1 MRQIM
6 RITRIILAAAVM
18 AVISFSASSCG
29 SRTDKELK
37 AVVLDMCKYIP
48 DHGLRD
54 DAGENLTQ
62 SYFKAYSGAL
72 NSIPENDGM
81 IGDEEF
87 LYYFVSGQD
96 GEPEFK
102 VISVEQNGDSLIA
115 KITLQDKTIHTV
127 KLVRDGGRYLLDDF
141 DDTKQQCLD
150 FIKSHRD
157 YSGEWAEK
165 TAERIVAAFT
175 REGEGY
181 KVCIGW
187 REEGLAQYEI
197 WEMTAVQDGEGG
209 LAYDDGSYK
218 IRRYERQGDKEY
230 KEETIYTEGKGTFR
244 LNEEGELV
252 WTEGNDAEQGE
263 TVFINAHFST
273 E

>member
-1 MRQIM
+1 M

-102 VISVEQNGDSLIA
+102 VKSVEQKGDSLIA
-115 KITLQDKTIHTV
+115 KITLQDNTPHVVRLV
-127 KLVRDGGRYLLDDF
+127 KEGGRYLLDDF

-150 FIKSHRD
+150 YIKSHGK

-165 TAERIVAAFT
+165 TAERIVAVFT
-175 REGEGY
+175 PIENGY
-181 KVCIGW
+181 KVKIGW

-197 WEMTAVQDGEGG
+197 WEMTTAPDGNGG
-209 LAYDDGSYK
+209 LTYDDGTYK
-218 IRRYERQGDKEY
+218 IRQYEHQGDKDY
-230 KEETIYTEGKGTFR
+230 KENTVYTDGTGAFC

-252 WTEGNDAEQGE
+252 WKDGKAPEQEETLFIRANFTTE
-263 TVFINAHFST
+263 
-273 E
+273 

>member
-1 MRQIM
+1 MRL
-6 RITRIILAAAVM
+6 TRIILAAAVVA
-18 AVISFSASSCG
+18 AVSFTASSCG
-29 SRTDKELK
+29 SRADKELK

-48 DHGLRD
+48 DHGLRE
-54 DAGENLTQ
+54 DAGNNLTQ
-62 SYFKAYSGAL
+62 SYFKAYSDAL
-72 NSIPENDGM
+72 NSVPDNSGM

-102 VISVEQNGDSLIA
+102 VKSVEQKGDSLIA
-115 KITLQDKTIHTV
+115 KITLQDNTPHVVRLV
-127 KLVRDGGRYLLDDF
+127 KEGKRYLLDDF

-165 TAERIVAAFT
+165 TAERIVASFT
-175 REGEGY
+175 PVEDGY

-197 WEMTAVQDGEGG
+197 WEMTAVPDGNGG
-209 LAYDDGSYK
+209 LTYDAGSYK
-218 IRRYERQGDKEY
+218 VRRYERQGDKEY
-230 KEETIYTEGKGTFR
+230 KEETVYTDGNGTFR
-244 LNEEGELV
+244 FNEEGELV
-252 WTEGNDAEQGE
+252 WTDGKDAGQED
-263 TVFINAHFST
+263 TLFIRADFTT